1 MQNRK
6 LYYESNAQKY
16 LQKEV
21 INYMKTKPKKEMMY
35 IAVIA
40 VLVILVLILLSFM
53 LPKNKKGQIYEP
65 GVYTKE
71 LQIGDSTIEIEVSLD
86 GRGVTSVDVA
96 DEDKESVT
104 YALIKPSIE
113 RISKEL
119 SAGTSVEEFTF
130 SEGST
135 FTEKLLLDAIEEI
148 LQKRR
153 ITDNN
158 NP

>member
-21 INYMKTKPKKEMMY
+21 INYMKKKSKKEMVY

-71 LQIGDSTIEIEVSLD
+71 LQIGEFTVELEVSLD
-86 GRGVTSVDVA
+86 EKGVTSVDLVSG
-96 DEDKESVT
+96 DIENT
-104 YALIKPSIE
+104 MYPLLKPSVE
-113 RISKEL
+113 MISKEL
-119 SAGTSVEEFTF
+119 AAGKSVDEISS

-135 FTEKLLLDAIEEI
+135 FTEKFLLDAIEEI

-153 ITDNN
+153 ITDNQ
-158 NP
+158 